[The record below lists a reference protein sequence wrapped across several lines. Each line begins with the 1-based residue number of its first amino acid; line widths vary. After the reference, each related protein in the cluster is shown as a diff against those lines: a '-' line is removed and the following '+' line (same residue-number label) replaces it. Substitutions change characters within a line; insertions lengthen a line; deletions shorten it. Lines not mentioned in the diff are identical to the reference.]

1 MPPMQKPL
9 RSQQSLEA
17 ELKFVHRIVEERDEE
32 LRDRETY
39 IRQLEDSLRHTHTI
53 PSRKT
58 SAQSLHTLTAHPS
71 SASLPRPSDIPLP
84 PSPTT
89 PAIALP
95 LPEEP
100 ETPRKGL
107 LNPSSAS
114 LLSPV
119 STKRFDALRDSV
131 GQLER
136 GDVDVLE
143 AHGKVDDL
151 MREMAAKEASQRHV
165 IEQQFVQ
172 IADLQRANLKLREEL
187 ADGSPGLERALEE
200 LEELRQQRSDLN
212 RKASRSSIMVEP
224 VRDDPPSPAPS
235 INSALNK
242 LREEHAEELQAV
254 INAHAESTSSLR
266 EQHTAALD
274 ELRAT
279 LENTKTDL
287 TSQLAR
293 QQEDREAAIAELHS
307 AHQAAI
313 EALHQENE
321 ALAVE
326 LESALSSSEEQRRQ
340 LKMKADQA
348 MFELSRVRDEHQI
361 ARSADLKQLSELN
374 KSRAMLEKTISELEG
389 ARADLA
395 KRNSEL
401 ENRWSKRTTV
411 PPPQGP
417 PPNLPLPP
425 LPAGMAA
432 TSRTLE
438 EERTRKQSGGSSQG
452 HGCRASDSIAESE
465 RAADSIRAAD
475 TDGQRE
481 QQLEAARKAME
492 SKLQETITKT
502 EALTKELADSRKT
515 NSKLRAHLED
525 ARQENK
531 RAAETC
537 RSHMEEL
544 DERRSVMAELDRS
557 RRNERDS
564 LVAANAQVASL
575 RAQLDRAVDAKVNKK
590 LNNKLKCF

>member
-1 MPPMQKPL
+1 
-9 RSQQSLEA
+9 
-17 ELKFVHRIVEERDEE
+17 
-32 LRDRETY
+32 
-39 IRQLEDSLRHTHTI
+39 
-53 PSRKT
+53 
-58 SAQSLHTLTAHPS
+58 
-71 SASLPRPSDIPLP
+71 
-84 PSPTT
+84 
-89 PAIALP
+89 
-95 LPEEP
+95 
-100 ETPRKGL
+100 
-107 LNPSSAS
+107 
-114 LLSPV
+114 
-119 STKRFDALRDSV
+119 
-131 GQLER
+131 
-136 GDVDVLE
+136 
-143 AHGKVDDL
+143 
-151 MREMAAKEASQRHV
+151 
-165 IEQQFVQ
+165 
-172 IADLQRANLKLREEL
+172 
-187 ADGSPGLERALEE
+187 
-200 LEELRQQRSDLN
+200 
-212 RKASRSSIMVEP
+212 MVEP

-481 QQLEAARKAME
+481 QQLEAARKAMVSRVRLVEQVMWNVPTDPEQE

-515 NSKLRAHLED
+515 SERLHHLTTGLPREPEP
-525 ARQENK
+525 R
-531 RAAETC
+531 
-537 RSHMEEL
+537 
-544 DERRSVMAELDRS
+544 
-557 RRNERDS
+557 
-564 LVAANAQVASL
+564 
-575 RAQLDRAVDAKVNKK
+575 
-590 LNNKLKCF
+590 

>member
-1 MPPMQKPL
+1 MSSRL
-9 RSQQSLEA
+9 TGRSTTSCGELIQQSLCGA
-17 ELKFVHRIVEERDEE
+17 VLI
-32 LRDRETY
+32 
-39 IRQLEDSLRHTHTI
+39 
-53 PSRKT
+53 SR
-58 SAQSLHTLTAHPS
+58 S
-71 SASLPRPSDIPLP
+71 
-84 PSPTT
+84 
-89 PAIALP
+89 
-95 LPEEP
+95 
-100 ETPRKGL
+100 
-107 LNPSSAS
+107 
-114 LLSPV
+114 
-119 STKRFDALRDSV
+119 
-131 GQLER
+131 
-136 GDVDVLE
+136 
-143 AHGKVDDL
+143 
-151 MREMAAKEASQRHV
+151 EMAAKEASQRHV

-187 ADGSPGLERALEE
+187 ADGVSPARYRVWPSLTQTQSPGLERALEE

-224 VRDDPPSPAPS
+224 VREDPPSPAPS

-254 INAHAESTSSLR
+254 INGHAESTGSLR
-266 EQHTAALD
+266 EQHAAALD

-279 LENTKTDL
+279 LETTKTDL

-293 QQEDREAAIAELHS
+293 QRQDREAAIAELHS

-313 EALHQENE
+313 EALHEENE

-361 ARSADLKQLSELN
+361 ARSADLKQLTELN
-374 KSRAMLEKTISELEG
+374 RSRAMLEKTISELEG

-395 KRNSEL
+395 MRNSEL

-425 LPAGMAA
+425 LPAGVA

-452 HGCRASDSIAESE
+452 HGYRASESIAESE

-481 QQLEAARKAME
+481 QQLEAARKEMVSQARLLEQVMWDVPADQEQE

-502 EALTKELADSRKT
+502 KALTKELTDSRKT
-515 NSKLRAHLED
+515 SERLHLF
-525 ARQENK
+525 
-531 RAAETC
+531 TT
-537 RSHMEEL
+537 
-544 DERRSVMAELDRS
+544 SVPLQPEPR
-557 RRNERDS
+557 
-564 LVAANAQVASL
+564 
-575 RAQLDRAVDAKVNKK
+575 
-590 LNNKLKCF
+590 